1 MSQPNPE
8 RTPVLVAVGQSIERE
23 NLTSAVEMAAR
34 AAESAFDEA
43 PALRDRVDR
52 ITVVAISF
60 SRCGPD
66 PAQELAAALGIRVAS
81 CELSS
86 HGGNMPQF
94 LVNRAAED
102 IAAGRLGT
110 TLIAGAEAT
119 RSLRVGEPD
128 ANFLEVANANIDIE
142 KTGRTIGPTL
152 EGILGKAEVRAGM
165 SAPSM
170 VYPMF
175 ESVLAKRAGRSHA
188 EQRAAIAPLMAR
200 FTEVASRNPYAWFPK
215 AQTAD
220 EIATV
225 TGTNRLIAEPYN
237 RSMNSFPNVDQGA
250 ALLLTNLAIARE
262 LGLDYGCVF
271 PWSGAAAK
279 ELPPAARPDLGTSE
293 AMTVTSRLALEA
305 AGIGADDCAHIDL
318 YSCFPVAVEVAAAG
332 LGIEPEDNRELTVT
346 GGTPVFRRT
355 REQLLDPRHRL
366 ARSTHSGERRDG
378 VRERERWL
386 YVEARGGSLRGDPA
400 EHGLPPF
407 GFVGGPGAHRP
418 ERGAGGARSFG
429 QCHGRGG
436 DRGVWP
442 RRRCG
447 RRPNHRNSRG
457 RFGASPP
464 ACRSM
469 RRRSWPIEISSAN
482 AFAFPVIAQPIRLS
496 SSDRGEGGRF

>member
-34 AAESAFDEA
+34 AAERAFDEA

-52 ITVVAISF
+52 VTVVAISF

-66 PAQELAAALGIRVAS
+66 PAGELAAALGIRGAA

-94 LVNRAAED
+94 LVNRAADD

-119 RSLRVGEPD
+119 RSLRVGEPN
-128 ANFLEVANANIDIE
+128 ANFLEVANANIEFE
-142 KTGRTIGPTL
+142 KTGRTVGPTL
-152 EGILGKAEVRAGM
+152 EGILGKAEVRNGLNV
-165 SAPSM
+165 PST

-215 AQTAD
+215 AQTAE
-220 EIATV
+220 EIASV
-225 TGTNRLIAEPYN
+225 TDANRLIAEPYN

-250 ALLLTNLAIARE
+250 ALVLTSLAIARE
-262 LGLDYGCVF
+262 LGVHDGCVF

-279 ELPPAARPDLGTSE
+279 ELPPSARPDLGTSA
-293 AMTVTSRLALEA
+293 AMTATSRLALEA
-305 AGIGADDCAHIDL
+305 AGLGADDCAHIDL

-332 LGIEPEDNRELTVT
+332 LGIDPGDSRELTVT
-346 GGTPVFRRT
+346 GG
-355 REQLLDPRHRL
+355 
-366 ARSTHSGERRDG
+366 
-378 VRERERWL
+378 
-386 YVEARGGSLRGDPA
+386 
-400 EHGLPPF
+400 LPYF
-407 GFVGGPGAHRP
+407 GGPGNNYSTHAIASMALRIRESGEVGFVSANGGYMSKHAAGVYGANP
-418 ERGAGGARSFG
+418 PSAGFCLSDSSKDQERIDRSAEPVVLEASG
-429 QCHGRGG
+429 EATVEAATVVYGRGG
-436 DRGVWP
+436 DVV
-442 RRRCG
+442 
-447 RRPNHRNSRG
+447 
-457 RFGASPP
+457 A
-464 ACRSM
+464 A
-469 RRRSWPIEISSAN
+469 
-482 AFAFPVIAQPIRLS
+482 PVIATLADGSRVTARVSADAAKELAGRNLVGERVRIS
-496 SSDRGEGGRF
+496 GDRPTYVPL